1 MALQDKIGREEI
13 VDKICGLVGSL
24 KKDKNFCLAINGA
37 WGSGKSFVLGLIEEK
52 LSKRQEYIII
62 KYDAWE
68 NTFYSDPLIAILSC
82 FLDGLEDKL
91 SKMKGYGKVA
101 TDFGKKK
108 GKEIVDK
115 LSESGGKIGF
125 IAKIIK
131 EIFEVIPDLKNVSLV
146 TDTKNNQLEIF
157 KSYKSLAECTH
168 EYTEEVVEGTCTTKG
183 YTRYTCTLCG
193 DTYTDNYTDVNGH
206 KFGEIVIEPTC
217 THRGYTIHYCE
228 GCGYE
233 YSDSYVPATGHAY
246 EAEEHPVTCTEN
258 GYTVYT
264 CKNCGDEYTVDG
276 EEAIGH
282 DYEEKTV
289 GRTCESYGYTV
300 HTCKNCADRYVT
312 DYVKPAGHDY
322 EKTVVKAEEG
332 KVGYTKYTCKECDYN
347 YVSDFVTSGDDGYIE
362 ENPDTPIEP
371 EQPDK
376 PTEPDQPE
384 NPAQPEQPDKPENP
398 DEHTHVYVFDAVV
411 REQEKT
417 MTVSYVCECGD
428 NRTEFVKVE
437 FTSADDGS
445 GVVLIPGENGELD
458 FAVLEGKYIVTVTN
472 DNGEELMVY
481 EVNLAKNEP
490 VKPEQPDKPTEPE
503 TPDKPDDDKP
513 SDEKPNEDKPSE
525 PETPDTPSDSE
536 TDKPSDTEK
545 EEKKT
550 SAAVIL
556 LPILLVLG
564 AGAVVTLVVLKKKNG
579 KNKKSENKKEQK

>member
-1 MALQDKIGREEI
+1 MQISRRKRRKSIETSGVGEKGEFAACDHRKLRNEHCEQNAARGGQNPTETVAGDEENTRAGEKPVREE
-13 VDKICGLVGSL
+13 LL
-24 KKDKNFCLAINGA
+24 KKLKFIMSAVMLTACMTAFIGAGGATAFAYEGEEPAI
-37 WGSGKSFVLGLIEEK
+37 
-52 LSKRQEYIII
+52 
-62 KYDAWE
+62 
-68 NTFYSDPLIAILSC
+68 
-82 FLDGLEDKL
+82 
-91 SKMKGYGKVA
+91 
-101 TDFGKKK
+101 
-108 GKEIVDK
+108 
-115 LSESGGKIGF
+115 
-125 IAKIIK
+125 
-131 EIFEVIPDLKNVSLV
+131 
-146 TDTKNNQLEIF
+146 
-157 KSYKSLAECTH
+157 ECEH
-168 EYTEEVVEGTCTTKG
+168 EYTEETVSGTCYEKG
-183 YTRYTCTLCG
+183 YTKYTCNLCG
-193 DTYTDNYTDVNGH
+193 DTYTDNYTEANGH
-206 KFGEIVIEPTC
+206 RFDEIVIGPTC
-217 THRGYTIHYCE
+217 THRGYTIHYCKE
-228 GCGYE
+228 CGYE

-246 EAEEHPVTCTEN
+246 EAEEHLVNCTEN

-362 ENPDTPIEP
+362 ENPDTPTDP

-376 PTEPDQPE
+376 PTEPDKPENPDQPE
-384 NPAQPEQPDKPENP
+384 NPDKPENP

-481 EVNLAKNEP
+481 EVNLARNEP
-490 VKPEQPDKPTEPE
+490 KPIEPEQPDKP
-503 TPDKPDDDKP
+503 
-513 SDEKPNEDKPSE
+513 SE
-525 PETPDTPSDSE
+525 PEQPKEPESPGE
-536 TDKPSDTEK
+536 TDKPSAPTESEGK
-545 EEKKT
+545 DNTETPNDSVKEKKKV
-550 SAAVIL
+550 SASAIL
-556 LPILLVLG
+556 LPILLVLSIG
-564 AGAVVTLVVLKKKNG
+564 GGVTFFIIKKKKTG
-579 KNKKSENKKEQK
+579 KIKKTEKENEKENK